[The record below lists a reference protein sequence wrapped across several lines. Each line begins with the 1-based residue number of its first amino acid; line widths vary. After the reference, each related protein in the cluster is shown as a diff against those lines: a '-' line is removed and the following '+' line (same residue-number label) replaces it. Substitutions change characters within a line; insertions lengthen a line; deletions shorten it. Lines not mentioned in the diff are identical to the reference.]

1 MEGNMKTRFLT
12 ALHVALLLSL
22 CAWFM
27 ACSRGN
33 GANPGKSKRVT
44 IGFAMD
50 SLVVERWLGDR
61 DVFMNRVH
69 ELGAEVLLQVANEDS
84 DVQARQ
90 ISWLASRKVDALVV
104 IANDSVRIGPAILE
118 ARAAG
123 IPVIAY
129 DRLAENAGVD
139 LYVSFDNLK
148 VGLLMASVLQDH
160 LKSGRIMIINGSKHD
175 NNSHLYNQGIHKVLA
190 DNLASGRYRLV
201 REVWLENWSN
211 EEATQAVE
219 AALNAPDVVRS
230 GLYPEAI
237 LCANDFLAEA
247 AIKVLAE
254 HRLAGQV
261 LVIGHDAELSACQ
274 RVVEGT
280 QIATIYKPIPRLAT
294 LGAEMAVRL
303 ARHQPLPPTSAMNDG
318 SHDVPTLLLDVLAV
332 TRANMMD
339 TVIKDGFHRFEDV
352 YRHIPLERRPKS

>member
-1 MEGNMKTRFLT
+1 MKS
-12 ALHVALLLSL
+12 LLLILQRLSL
-22 CAWFM
+22 VLAVCAGL
-27 ACSRGN
+27 ATCGRGTDTSLARSR
-33 GANPGKSKRVT
+33 RVT

-50 SLVVERWLGDR
+50 SLVVERWLRDR

-69 ELGAEVLLQVANEDS
+69 ELGAEVLFQVANEDS
-84 DVQARQ
+84 EVQARQ
-90 ISWLASRKVDALVV
+90 IAWLVGRKVDAIVV
-104 IANDSVRIGPAILE
+104 VANDSVRIGPAILQ

-123 IPVIAY
+123 IPVVAY
-129 DRLAENAGVD
+129 DRLVENAGVD

-148 VGLLMASVLQDH
+148 VGSLIAGVLQDH
-160 LKSGRIMIINGSKHD
+160 LKSGRIMIINGSRHD
-175 NNSHLYNQGIHKVLA
+175 NNAHLYSQGIHQVLA
-190 DNLASGRYRLV
+190 DSLASGRYRLL

-261 LVIGHDAELSACQ
+261 LVVGHDAELSACQ

-280 QIATIYKPIPRLAT
+280 QLATIYKPIPRLAT

-303 ARHQPLPPTSAMNDG
+303 ARREALPATSAMNDG

-332 TRANMMD
+332 TRA
-339 TVIKDGFHRFEDV
+339 T
-352 YRHIPLERRPKS
+352 

>member
-1 MEGNMKTRFLT
+1 MKSLFRTILHLAVLLAVCAGLT
-12 ALHVALLLSL
+12 T
-22 CAWFM
+22 CN
-27 ACSRGN
+27 RGD
-33 GANPGKSKRVT
+33 GPGRVRSHRVT

-50 SLVVERWLGDR
+50 SLVVERWLRDR

-84 DVQARQ
+84 DVQAQQ
-90 ISWLASRKVDALVV
+90 IEWLVSRKVDAIVV
-104 IANDSVRIGPAILE
+104 VANDSIRIGPAILA

-148 VGLLMASVLQDH
+148 VGALIAGVLQDH
-160 LKSGRIMIINGSKHD
+160 LKSGRIMIINGSRRD
-175 NNSHLYNQGIHKVLA
+175 NNAHLYSQGIHQVLA

-219 AALNAPDVVRS
+219 AALNAPEAVRS

-254 HRLAGQV
+254 HRLAGRV
-261 LVIGHDAELSACQ
+261 LVVGHDAELSACQ

-280 QIATIYKPIPRLAT
+280 QLATIYKPIPRLAT

-303 ARHQPLPPTSAMNDG
+303 ARHEPLPPTRTMNDG
-318 SHDVPTLLLDVLAV
+318 SQEVPTLLLDVLAV
-332 TRANMMD
+332 TRANMLD

-352 YRHIPLERRPKS
+352 YRHIPVERRPKL

>member
-1 MEGNMKTRFLT
+1 MKLLT
-12 ALHVALLLSL
+12 ALRLSL
-22 CAWFM
+22 VLSVCAWFT
-27 ACSRGN
+27 ACHRGN
-33 GANPGKSKRVT
+33 DAGLGKSNRVT

-50 SLVVERWLGDR
+50 SLVVERWLRDR
-61 DVFMNRVH
+61 DVFMDRVH
-69 ELGAEVLLQVANEDS
+69 DLGAEVLFQVANEDS
-84 DVQARQ
+84 EVQARQ
-90 ISWLASRKVDALVV
+90 IAWLVSRKVDAIVV
-104 IANDSVRIGPAILE
+104 IPNDSVRIAPAVSA

-129 DRLAENAGVD
+129 DRLVENGGVN

-148 VGLLMASVLQDH
+148 VGMLLAGVLQDH
-160 LKSGRIMIINGSKHD
+160 LKSGRIMIINGSRHD
-175 NNSHLYNQGIHKVLA
+175 NNSHLYNEGMHKVLA
-190 DNLASGRYRLV
+190 DSLASGRYRLV

-254 HRLAGQV
+254 HRLAGKV
-261 LVIGHDAELSACQ
+261 LVVGHDAELSACQ

-280 QIATIYKPIPRLAT
+280 QLATIYKPIPRLAT

-303 ARHQPLPPTSAMNDG
+303 ARHQALPPTSFMNDG
-318 SHDVPTLLLDVLAV
+318 SQDVPALLLDVLAV
-332 TRANMMD
+332 TRTNMMD
-339 TVIKDGFHRFEDV
+339 TVIKDGFHRFEEV
-352 YRHIPLERRPKS
+352 YRHVPPERRPKP

>member
-1 MEGNMKTRFLT
+1 MKSLFLTLLLLIICAGSTACNRNNDAGQGKTR
-12 ALHVALLLSL
+12 
-22 CAWFM
+22 
-27 ACSRGN
+27 
-33 GANPGKSKRVT
+33 RVT

-50 SLVVERWLGDR
+50 SLVVERWLRDR
-61 DVFMNRVH
+61 DVFMSRAH
-69 ELGAEVLLQVANEDS
+69 DLGAEVLFQVANEDS
-84 DVQARQ
+84 EVQARQ
-90 ISWLASRKVDALVV
+90 IAWLVSRKVDAIVV
-104 IANDSVRIGPAILE
+104 VANDSVRIGPAIRE
-118 ARAAG
+118 ARLAG

-129 DRLAENAGVD
+129 DRLVENAGVD

-148 VGLLMASVLQDH
+148 VGSLMAGVLQDH

-175 NNSHLYNQGIHKVLA
+175 NNAHLYSQGIHNVLA

-211 EEATQAVE
+211 EEASQAVE
-219 AALNAPDVVRS
+219 AALTAPEAVRS
-230 GLYPEAI
+230 GEYPQAI

-261 LVIGHDAELSACQ
+261 LVVGHDAELSACQ

-303 ARHQPLPPTSAMNDG
+303 ARREALPPTSTMSDG
-318 SHDVPTLLLDVLAV
+318 SHGVPTLLLDVLAV
-332 TRANMMD
+332 TKANMTE

-352 YRHIPLERRPKS
+352 YRDVPPERRPKL